1 MKQSTTSD
9 KAGTGRYPAAEKET
23 SMPKLNR
30 RALLGAA
37 ALLPFAPAIR
47 PGSAQAAGAANWP
60 SRPVKFLVPFAP
72 AGTTDIAARILA
84 ARLQQR
90 LGQPFP
96 IENRGGAGG
105 NIGSDV
111 VAKSEGDGYTILMQT
126 VSSGAINYALYAG
139 EIPYKPQDLANVGL
153 LIRVPNIIFVTNSLP
168 VKTLAELVELA
179 KSKPGELNHGSSGA
193 GTSLHMTGELLKL
206 EAGIQMT
213 HVPFR
218 GAGPML
224 AEIMAGRVEVGVDNL
239 PSAIGHIRDGRLRP
253 LAVTTATRS
262 EALPD
267 VPTTA
272 EAGFPGVEATGWFGV
287 QAPAKTPKPIIAKLG
302 AEIDAIV
309 KEPDTWAK
317 LADLGGMKPDLTPDG
332 GTSPEAY
339 EKFVAAEVQKWA
351 EVVRRS
357 GAKVD

>member
-1 MKQSTTSD
+1 MT
-9 KAGTGRYPAAEKET
+9 
-23 SMPKLNR
+23 LLHR

-37 ALLPFAPAIR
+37 ALLPFAPALR
-47 PGSAQAAGAANWP
+47 PGTARAQSNAAANWP
-60 SRPVKFLVPFAP
+60 NRPVRFVVPFTP
-72 AGTTDIAARILA
+72 AGTTDIAARILST
-84 ARLQQR
+84 RLQQR

-96 IENRGGAGG
+96 VENRGGAGG

-111 VAKSEGDGYTILMQT
+111 VAKADPDGYTILMQT
-126 VSSGAINYALYAG
+126 VSSGAINYELYGA
-139 EIPYKPQDLANVGL
+139 EMPYKPADLAAVGL
-153 LIRVPNIIFVTNSLP
+153 LIKVPNVIFVAPSLP

-179 KSKPGELNHGSSGA
+179 KKKPGELNHGSSGA
-193 GTSLHMTGELLKL
+193 GTSLHMTGELLKM

-253 LAVTTATRS
+253 LAVTTNVRS
-262 EALPD
+262 PALPD

-287 QAPAKTPKPIIAKLG
+287 QAPAKTPRPIVEKLG

-317 LADLGGMKPDLTPDG
+317 LADLGGMKPGLTPDG
-332 GTSPEAY
+332 GTSPAAFEA
-339 EKFVAAEVQKWA
+339 FVQAEVKKWA

>member
-1 MKQSTTSD
+1 M
-9 KAGTGRYPAAEKET
+9 
-23 SMPKLNR
+23 SMPTLNR

-37 ALLPFAPAIR
+37 GLLPFAGIPSLAH
-47 PGSAQAAGAANWP
+47 AQANWP
-60 SRPVKFLVPFAP
+60 TRPVKFIVPFTP

-84 ARLQQR
+84 ERLHHR
-90 LGQPFP
+90 LGQAFP

-111 VAKSEGDGYTILMQT
+111 VAKADPDGYTILMQT

-139 EIPYKPQDLANVGL
+139 SIGYKPSDLANVGL
-153 LIRVPNIIFVTNSLP
+153 LIKVPNVIFVNNDLP
-168 VKTLAELVELA
+168 VKTLRELVALA
-179 KSKPGELNHGSSGA
+179 KSKPGALNIGSSGA

-206 EAGIQMT
+206 EAGIQLT

-239 PSAIGHIRDGRLRP
+239 PSAIGHIRDGRLRA

-262 EALPD
+262 TALPD

-272 EAGFPGVEATGWFGV
+272 EEGLPGVEATGWFGV
-287 QAPAKTPKPIIAKLG
+287 QAPARTPRPIVEKLG
-302 AEIDAIV
+302 AEINAIV
-309 KEPDTWAK
+309 HDPETWAK
-317 LADLGGMKPDLTPDG
+317 LADLGGMKPGLTPDG
-332 GTSPEAY
+332 GTSPATFEA
-339 EKFVAAEVQKWA
+339 FVAAEVQKWA

-357 GAKVD
+357 GAKVDG

>member
-1 MKQSTTSD
+1 MT
-9 KAGTGRYPAAEKET
+9 
-23 SMPKLNR
+23 KLHR

-37 ALLPFAPAIR
+37 GLLPLAALPRLGFAQ
-47 PGSAQAAGAANWP
+47 GNWP
-60 SRPVKFLVPFAP
+60 ARPVRFIVPFTP

-84 ARLQQR
+84 EQLHQR
-90 LGQPFP
+90 LGQAFP

-105 NIGSDV
+105 NIGSE
-111 VAKSEGDGYTILMQT
+111 VAAKAEPDGYTILMQT

-139 EIPYKPQDLANVGL
+139 QIGYKPSDLANVGL
-153 LIRVPNIIFVTNSLP
+153 LIKVPNVIFVNPELP
-168 VKTLAELVELA
+168 VKNLRELVALA
-179 KSKPGELNHGSSGA
+179 KSKPNELNHGSSGA

-218 GAGPML
+218 GAGPMM

-239 PSAIGHIRDGRLRP
+239 PSAIGHIREGRLRA
-253 LAVTTATRS
+253 LAVTTPVRS
-262 EALPD
+262 PALPD

-272 EAGFPGVEATGWFGV
+272 EEGLPGVEATGWFGV
-287 QAPAKTPKPIIAKLG
+287 QAPAKTPKPVIDKLG
-302 AEIDAIV
+302 ATIDAVV
-309 KEPDTWAK
+309 KDKEVWAR

-332 GTSPEAY
+332 GTSPEAF
-339 EKFVAAEVQKWA
+339 ETFVAAEVKKWA

-357 GAKVD
+357 GAKVDG

>member
-1 MKQSTTSD
+1 
-9 KAGTGRYPAAEKET
+9 
-23 SMPKLNR
+23 MPHMHR
-30 RALLGAA
+30 RALLGTALGAASLPLAALPRHAA
-37 ALLPFAPAIR
+37 A
-47 PGSAQAAGAANWP
+47 QDAGNWP
-60 SRPVKFLVPFAP
+60 NRPVRLIVPFVP

-96 IENRGGAGG
+96 VENRAGAGG

-111 VAKSEGDGYTILMQT
+111 VAKADPDGYTILMQT
-126 VSSGAINYALYAG
+126 VSSGAINYALYEG
-139 EIPYKPQDLANVGL
+139 QIPYKPSDLANVGL
-153 LIRVPNIIFVTNSLP
+153 LIRVPNVIFVTNDLP
-168 VKTLAELVELA
+168 VKTLAELVALA
-179 KSKPGELNHGSSGA
+179 KSKPGRLNHGSSGA

-224 AEIMAGRVEVGVDNL
+224 AEIMAGRIEVGVDNL

-262 EALPD
+262 AALPD

-272 EAGFPGVEATGWFGV
+272 EAGYPGVEATGWFGV
-287 QAPAKTPKPIIAKLG
+287 QAPARTPKPIVQKLG
-302 AEIDAIV
+302 AEINAV
-309 KEPDTWAK
+309 VNEPETWAK
-317 LADLGGMKPDLTPDG
+317 LADLGGMKPDLIPGG

-339 EKFVAAEVQKWA
+339 EAFVAAEVKKWA

>member
-1 MKQSTTSD
+1 M
-9 KAGTGRYPAAEKET
+9 PNLP
-23 SMPKLNR
+23 MPKLHR

-37 ALLPFAPAIR
+37 GLLPLAALP
-47 PGSAQAAGAANWP
+47 AGAQPAWP
-60 SRPVKFLVPFAP
+60 ARPVKFIVPFAP

-84 ARLQQR
+84 ERLQVR

-96 IENRGGAGG
+96 IENRAGAGG
-105 NIGSDV
+105 NIGSEA
-111 VAKSEGDGYTILMQT
+111 VARAEPDGYTILMQT

-139 EIPYKPQDLANVGL
+139 QIGYKPSDLANVGL
-153 LIRVPNIIFVTNSLP
+153 LIRVPNVIFVNNNLP
-168 VKTLAELVELA
+168 AKTLRELVALA
-179 KSKPGELNHGSSGA
+179 KAKPGALNIGSSGA

-224 AEIMAGRVEVGVDNL
+224 AEVMAGRVEVAVDNL
-239 PSAIGHIRDGRLRP
+239 PSAIGHIRDGRLRA

-262 EALPD
+262 AALPD

-272 EAGFPGVEATGWFGV
+272 EEGLPGVEATGWFGV
-287 QAPAKTPKPIIAKLG
+287 QAPARTPKPIVAKLG

-309 KEPDTWAK
+309 KDRDTWAK

-339 EKFVAAEVQKWA
+339 ERFVAAEVTKWA

>member
-1 MKQSTTSD
+1 
-9 KAGTGRYPAAEKET
+9 
-23 SMPKLNR
+23 MPHLPR

-37 ALLPFAPAIR
+37 ALPLLPALVRGAA
-47 PGSAQAAGAANWP
+47 AQDAAANWP
-60 SRPVKFLVPFAP
+60 NRPVRFIVPFVP

-96 IENRGGAGG
+96 VENRAGAGG
-105 NIGSDV
+105 NIGSDA
-111 VAKSEGDGYTILMQT
+111 VAKADPDGYTILMQT
-126 VSSGAINYALYAG
+126 VSSGAINYELYKG

-153 LIRVPNIIFVTNSLP
+153 LIRVPNVIFVTNSLP
-168 VKTLAELVELA
+168 VKTLGELVALA
-179 KSKPGELNHGSSGA
+179 RQKPGQLNHGSSGA

-213 HVPFR
+213 HVPYR

-239 PSAIGHIRDGRLRP
+239 PSAIGHIRDGRLRA
-253 LAVTTATRS
+253 LAVTTKTRS
-262 EALPD
+262 PALPD

-287 QAPAKTPKPIIAKLG
+287 QAPARTPRPIIQKLG

-309 KEPDTWAK
+309 KEPETWAK

-332 GTSPEAY
+332 GTSPDAY
-339 EKFVAAEVQKWA
+339 ERFVTAEVQKWA

>member
-1 MKQSTTSD
+1 
-9 KAGTGRYPAAEKET
+9 
-23 SMPKLNR
+23 MPKMHR

-37 ALLPFAPAIR
+37 GLLPLATI
-47 PGSAQAAGAANWP
+47 PGLAYAQEQWP
-60 SRPVKFLVPFAP
+60 TRPVRFIVPFAP

-84 ARLQQR
+84 EQLQHR

-96 IENRGGAGG
+96 IENRAGAGG

-111 VAKSEGDGYTILMQT
+111 VAKADPDGYSILMQT

-139 EIPYKPQDLANVGL
+139 QIAYKPSDLANVGL
-153 LIRVPNIIFVTNSLP
+153 LIKVPNVIFVNPKLP
-168 VKTLAELVELA
+168 VNNLRELVALA
-179 KSKPGELNHGSSGA
+179 KSKPGQLNHGSSGA
-193 GTSLHMTGELLKL
+193 GTSLHMAGELLKL
-206 EAGIQMT
+206 EAGIDMT
-213 HVPFR
+213 HVPYK

-224 AEIMAGRVEVGVDNL
+224 AEVMAGRVEVGVDNL
-239 PSAIGHIRDGRLRP
+239 PSAIGHIRDGRLKA

-262 EALPD
+262 AALPD

-272 EAGFPGVEATGWFGV
+272 EEGLPGVEATGWFGV
-287 QAPAKTPKPIIAKLG
+287 QAPKRTPKPIVDKLG
-302 AEIDAIV
+302 ATINAVVQD
-309 KEPDTWAK
+309 KEVWAK

-332 GTSPEAY
+332 GTSPEAF

-357 GAKVD
+357 GAKVDG